1 MSQTPTVFVVQE
13 MPNHDIAY
21 AIKFGEIKVLLPA
34 NTQIAFSTVPT
45 VRVLRRKLLQ
55 FSDKDF
61 LLLTGDPVAI
71 GLACSIASFYN
82 SGRYSVL
89 KWDRRERL
97 YIPIRIDTT
106 EKGEIDE

>member
-1 MSQTPTVFVVQE
+1 MSQNPTVFVVQE
-13 MPNHDIAY
+13 MPNHDIAS

-82 SGRYSVL
+82 SGRYNVL

>member
-1 MSQTPTVFVVQE
+1 VFVVQE
-13 MPNHDIAY
+13 MPNHDIAS

-82 SGRYSVL
+82 SGRYNVL